1 MNEQPPDA
9 SMHPASQQAHA
20 HPGSAHHF
28 KPGHE
33 RKAGS
38 ASCGVTQSLN
48 RRADVWVKKPGS
60 QAAKQCFCRVG
71 SHPIDCYLNSVR
83 FSFGNKQCKNLSY
96 DLRLLL
102 D

>member
-60 QAAKQCFCRVG
+60 QAAKP
-71 SHPIDCYLNSVR
+71 SSV
-83 FSFGNKQCKNLSY
+83 SAGLEVI
-96 DLRLLL
+96 RLIVI
-102 D
+102 